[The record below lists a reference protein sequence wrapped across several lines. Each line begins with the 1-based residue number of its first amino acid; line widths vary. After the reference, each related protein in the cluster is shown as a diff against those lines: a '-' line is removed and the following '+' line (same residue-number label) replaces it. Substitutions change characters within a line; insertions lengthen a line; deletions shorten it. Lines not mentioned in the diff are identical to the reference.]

1 MFAPNSLLSCTER
14 SFRFFQETSTASWL
28 RAGSQRQVFRN
39 SAVPASNVEP
49 SGENRRLLIP
59 VASTH
64 SSTSSNVSRSHSFT
78 ARSAE
83 PVANKSSFG

>member
-1 MFAPNSLLSCTER
+1 MFAPNSLLSFTER
-14 SFRFFQETSTASWL
+14 SFRFFQEITA
-28 RAGSQRQVFRN
+28 RHCAGSQRQVFRN
-39 SAVPASNVEP
+39 SAVPASNAEP